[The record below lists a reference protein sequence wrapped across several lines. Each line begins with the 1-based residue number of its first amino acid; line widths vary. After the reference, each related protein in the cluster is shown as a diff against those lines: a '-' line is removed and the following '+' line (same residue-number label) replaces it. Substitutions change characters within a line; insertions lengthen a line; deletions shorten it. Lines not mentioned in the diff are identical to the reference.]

1 MQASADS
8 NKIPSIF
15 QLIVGSKQTMKP
27 QQDLIDFSL
36 SKTISIARPSAQI
49 HLVDRIFETSNGF
62 DRRLIVTFIETKAKS
77 KSREPE
83 TETKAESKSREP
95 ENEPKAK
102 SKSREPGNET
112 KAESYIAS
120 SFQYFSSYNFRL
132 VVKFILIPHSEGEF
146 YSSKS
151 EGAKASIRQLIVT
164 LIFEQSIEAFPI
176 FQLIDV
182 SVPDNTFADFQLV
195 VELIPTLNSEEAQAP
210 SSKLIAVIP
219 KYPFTSAKIAEYFV
233 RE

>member
-1 MQASADS
+1 MSTPT
-8 NKIPSIF
+8 N
-15 QLIVGSKQTMKP
+15 
-27 QQDLIDFSL
+27 
-36 SKTISIARPSAQI
+36 
-49 HLVDRIFETSNGF
+49 
-62 DRRLIVTFIETKAKS
+62 ETKAES

-83 TETKAESKSREP
+83 TEPKAESKSREPETDPKAESKSREP

-132 VVKFILIPHSEGEF
+132 VVEFILIPHSEGEF

-151 EGAKASIRQLIVT
+151 EGARASIRQLIVT
-164 LIFEQSIEAFPI
+164 LTFERCIKAFPI
-176 FQLIDV
+176 FQFIDV

-195 VELIPTLNSEEAQAP
+195 VELIPTLNSEGAQAP
-210 SSKLIAVIP
+210 SSKLIVGCGYSKKSFHFCEDCRILFCEGVKDDQAITMSNHANSKLQLIVECLLAFGR
-219 KYPFTSAKIAEYFV
+219 KSAFG
-233 RE
+233 R